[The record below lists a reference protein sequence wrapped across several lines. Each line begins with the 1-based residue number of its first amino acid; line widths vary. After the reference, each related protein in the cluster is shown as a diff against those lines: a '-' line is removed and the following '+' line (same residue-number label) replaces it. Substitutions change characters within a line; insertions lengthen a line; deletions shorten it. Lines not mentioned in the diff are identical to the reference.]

1 MMPMKNSGKS
11 RMEYRERN
19 LRILLEYIHY
29 GTYKKVG
36 ELEGVTGERI
46 RQIKEWTLFHLF
58 GHSRESSPQKALR
71 RLAQREGLSE
81 SQVREAMR
89 RQLIHVYRENPEL
102 VFPCGEQSLIPT
114 PEDTLIYIHT
124 AFFGARI

>member
-1 MMPMKNSGKS
+1 MMPMKNSGKN
-11 RMEYRERN
+11 RIEYRERN

-102 VFPCGEQSLIPT
+102 VFPCGEQSPIPT

-124 AFFGARI
+124 AFFSAGR

>member
-1 MMPMKNSGKS
+1 MMPMKNSGKN
-11 RMEYRERN
+11 RIEYRERN

-58 GHSRESSPQKALR
+58 GHSRESSPRKLCAVWHNGKVYPKAR
-71 RLAQREGLSE
+71 
-81 SQVREAMR
+81 
-89 RQLIHVYRENPEL
+89 
-102 VFPCGEQSLIPT
+102 CGKP
-114 PEDTLIYIHT
+114 
-124 AFFGARI
+124 

>member
-1 MMPMKNSGKS
+1 MMPMKNSGKN
-11 RMEYRERN
+11 RIEYRERN

-114 PEDTLIYIHT
+114 PEDTLIYIHP
-124 AFFGARI
+124 AFFSADR

>member
-1 MMPMKNSGKS
+1 MMPRKNSGKN

-71 RLAQREGLSE
+71 RLAQREGLFE

-89 RQLIHVYRENPEL
+89 RQAD
-102 VFPCGEQSLIPT
+102 QS
-114 PEDTLIYIHT
+114 
-124 AFFGARI
+124 FK